1 MNLYI
6 DDFLKYIDGEIIH
19 KGKNIKLNNCATDT
33 REVGEND
40 VFFAIKGK
48 RFNAN
53 EAVLEVFK
61 SGAAICIVDEIK
73 VDIDKIP
80 SDKTLVLVDN
90 VTLALG
96 KIAKKYRETLNLKI
110 VGVTGSVGKTSS
122 RDMITAVLS
131 NKYKVFKTKGNYNS
145 EIGLPLMILSIDD
158 SYDVAVLEMG
168 MDKKGDIEY
177 LVDIANPDI
186 AVITNIGVS
195 HIESLGSRDN
205 IYEAKMEITSKFNDN
220 NILIVNGEDDYLGK
234 ISEKSFKVVKTGKD
248 IKYSNVVLDSNS
260 SQFDVTY
267 NNTLTKVNLNIP
279 GKHNIINSLL
289 AITVGIE
296 LDVDMKNVSNILNK
310 TDKTSMRLDFMKLDD
325 ITIINDC
332 YNASPDSM
340 KAAIDVLSNIN
351 RGRRL
356 AVLGTMKEL
365 GPNSKSY
372 HREVAEHIAKNNIDK
387 VYVYGEYMN
396 EFKDVLNDYCEY
408 FEDKNELI
416 SALKKE
422 IKSEDTVLVKASRSM
437 HFEDIISAII
447 N

>member
-48 RFNAN
+48 RFNTN

-260 SQFDVTY
+260 SQFDVAY

-396 EFKDVLNDYCEY
+396 EFKDALNDYCEY

>member
-396 EFKDVLNDYCEY
+396 EFKDALNDYCEY

-422 IKSEDTVLVKASRSM
+422 IKGEDTVLVKASRSM